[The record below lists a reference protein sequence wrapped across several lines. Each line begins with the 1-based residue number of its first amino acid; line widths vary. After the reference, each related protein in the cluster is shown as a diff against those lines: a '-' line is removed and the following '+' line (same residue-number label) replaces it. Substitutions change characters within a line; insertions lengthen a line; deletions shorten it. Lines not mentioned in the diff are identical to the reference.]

1 MAISAVGALPPVM
14 PTPPV
19 GGLSSVGGTG
29 SAGSASS
36 TGGGFDNALTNV
48 VDQLTTIHQNADN
61 LAVQASTGTLKNPT
75 DYLLAA
81 NEASLTTQMTV
92 AVRNKALESF
102 NEIMRM
108 PL

>member
-1 MAISAVGALPPVM
+1 MAISALGALPPIM
-14 PTPPV
+14 PTPPI
-19 GGLSSVGGTG
+19 GGISSVGG
-29 SAGSASS
+29 AGSTSAAA
-36 TGGGFDNALTNV
+36 TGGAGFDNALTNV
-48 VDQLTTIHQNADN
+48 VDQLTAVHQNADN
-61 LAVQASTGTLKNPT
+61 LAVQAANGTLKNPT

>member
-1 MAISAVGALPPVM
+1 MAIAALGALPPIM

-19 GGLSSVGGTG
+19 GGISSVGG
-29 SAGSASS
+29 AGSASAAAS
-36 TGGGFDNALTNV
+36 SGAGFDNALTNV
-48 VDQLTTIHQNADN
+48 VDKLTAVHQNADN
-61 LAVQASTGTLKNPT
+61 LAVQAANGTLKNPT

>member
-1 MAISAVGALPPVM
+1 MAIPAIGVLPPIM
-14 PTPPV
+14 PTAPI
-19 GGLSSVGGTG
+19 GGASSVG
-29 SAGSASS
+29 SAGSAAASG
-36 TGGGFDNALTNV
+36 TGGAGFDKALTSV
-48 VDQLTTIHQNADN
+48 VDQLTTVHKNADT
-61 LAVQASTGTLKNPT
+61 LAVQAADGTLKNPT

-92 AVRNKALESF
+92 AVRNKALEAF